1 MIIIAFILGIIFA
14 CFVIAICVR
23 ISGIVIVDEERG
35 EVKVTFESS
44 TKLVNAKFI
53 VLKVV
58 HGSIHDTRK

>member
-1 MIIIAFILGIIFA
+1 MIFWG
-14 CFVIAICVR
+14 VIAAML
-23 ISGIVIVDEERG
+23 ISGAVIVDEERG